1 MYQWIKDHVFKK
13 EAPEEKCRGIVG
25 IPAAL
30 DMWSDFPFWAGFWN
44 SLGYR
49 VMTSEWNEEDAR
61 QAAMTIPQRVHCHPC
76 ILAHGHLQNL
86 IRQNE
91 NTEIRWAPLTKCF
104 EKERLRNRSWSP
116 RRGPSRTSATGSQ
129 WMGLKNGTKKDR
141 NETSHF
147 CLFYI

>member
-1 MYQWIKDHVFKK
+1 M
-13 EAPEEKCRGIVG
+13 G

-86 IRQNE
+86 IRREPDMIWFPAHTRAWHNSFTDENGMHSTAMYWQN
-91 NTEIRWAPLTKCF
+91 L
-104 EKERLRNRSWSP
+104 
-116 RRGPSRTSATGSQ
+116 
-129 WMGLKNGTKKDR
+129 
-141 NETSHF
+141 
-147 CLFYI
+147 